1 MVEPREQLAGLGLYL
16 IWVDTIM
23 RAMGRKAGVSPE
35 ETRQAVLD
43 AALKTFA
50 EVGYHGASTRS
61 IGAAA
66 DLTIGA
72 VHHHFGS
79 KSELY
84 AACAEEADA
93 RLAALIKRAMAAG
106 DLSKA
111 ARVGVEALREE
122 SISLAFRLV
131 ARKVWEDP
139 EGEIEDRLRSHG
151 GALQA
156 GGAIIAQLTGVT
168 ELRARM
174 RVQAAVFVLARFAL
188 SPDEERRFLTGAK
201 SDEKARTLLED
212 ELVATLIHIVSG

>member
-1 MVEPREQLAGLGLYL
+1 MGGSAGLGLYL
-16 IWVDTIM
+16 ILVDSM
-23 RAMGRKAGVSPE
+23 MPAMGRKAGVSPE

-43 AALKTFA
+43 AALRTFA

-79 KSELY
+79 KAELY

-93 RLAALIKRAMAAG
+93 RLAALITRAMAAG
-106 DLSKA
+106 KLDKA
-111 ARVGVEALREE
+111 ARVSVEALRDE

-151 GALQA
+151 SALQA
-156 GGAIIAQLTGVT
+156 GGVLIAKLTGVS

-188 SPDEERRFLTGAK
+188 SPVEERRFITGAK
-201 SDEKARTLLED
+201 SEAKALAMLED